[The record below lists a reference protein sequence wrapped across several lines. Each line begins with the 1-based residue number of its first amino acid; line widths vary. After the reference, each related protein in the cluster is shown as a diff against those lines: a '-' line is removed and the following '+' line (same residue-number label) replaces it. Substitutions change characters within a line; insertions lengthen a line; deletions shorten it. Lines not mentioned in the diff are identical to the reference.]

1 MIIQG
6 VNYELKWT
14 IRGRFVFE
22 QIAGRPFDPSKIMD
36 EYVLLYS
43 LLLANNPDTF
53 VLPFEE
59 FIDECDKDKKI
70 FVEFRKWFLDVVK
83 QEAMLISESENA
95 EKKKTTKK

>member
-22 QIAGRPFDPSKIMD
+22 QIMGRPFDPSKIMD
-36 EYVLLYS
+36 EYVLFYS

-53 VLPFEE
+53 LLPFEE
-59 FIDECDKDKKI
+59 FIKECDNDKKI
-70 FVEFRKWFLDVVK
+70 FVQYRKWFIEVIK
-83 QEAMLISESENA
+83 QEAMLFSGEDSD
-95 EKKKTTKK
+95 EKKKRKKK